1 MNQLENNHIFDYP
14 LTEDECFSAKQFEEA
29 KPKLDPEITLNPLI
43 CGTAGEFTENEP
55 FTNLVNEGILHE
67 LEKLDTPKKEK
78 KEHHRTIITQTTEEE
93 ERLSA
98 PGKLMEIYNLE
109 ERIEK
114 LRKNSKDRKELETN
128 LLQLY
133 KDYNKFVGFKAFNET
148 TISI

>member
-1 MNQLENNHIFDYP
+1 MKMNNV
-14 LTEDECFSAKQFEEA
+14 TESFSAKQFEEA
-29 KPKLDPEITLNPLI
+29 KPKLDSEISLNPLI
-43 CGTAGEFTENEP
+43 YGTAGEFTENES

-133 KDYNKFVGFKAFNET
+133 KDYNKFVGRVCFNET
-148 TISI
+148 IISI

>member
-1 MNQLENNHIFDYP
+1 MKMNNV
-14 LTEDECFSAKQFEEA
+14 TESFSAKQFEEA
-29 KPKLDPEITLNPLI
+29 KPKLDSEISLNPLI
-43 CGTAGEFTENEP
+43 YGTAGEFTENES

-109 ERIEK
+109 EKIEK
-114 LRKNSKDRKELETN
+114 LRKNAKERKELETN
-128 LLQLY
+128 FEEEC
-133 KDYNKFVGFKAFNET
+133 KN
-148 TISI
+148 ISNITNLI